1 MSHRL
6 TLLRRSAVLGGAI
19 ALAAMTLGACT
30 PATPATPAV
39 AAGPPPAA
47 PPAAAQPAEQVET
60 IHHALLI
67 PGSEVL
73 YSVESAPPTVVA
85 AWASVQDG
93 AAKVLQGADQL
104 AQGRNGEDSWTIL
117 ARQLGEA
124 ARASGAASASADT
137 EQLRRANDRLAAA
150 CTGCHQAFAPAKPRP

>member
-1 MSHRL
+1 LSLRL
-6 TLLRRSAVLGGAI
+6 TRLRWTAALGAV
-19 ALAAMTLGACT
+19 ALAAMNLGACSPST
-30 PATPATPAV
+30 PAP
-39 AAGPPPAA
+39 AAGAPPPAA
-47 PPAAAQPAEQVET
+47 PGQAATHPAEQVEK

-85 AWASVQDG
+85 AWASVQEG

-104 AQGRNGEDSWTIL
+104 AQGRNGEDSWTAL

-124 ARASGAASASADT
+124 ARASGAASAAGDT
-137 EQLRRANDRLAAA
+137 DQMRRANDRLAAA
-150 CTGCHQAFAPAKPRP
+150 CTGCHQTFAKPQP

>member
-1 MSHRL
+1 MN
-6 TLLRRSAVLGGAI
+6 
-19 ALAAMTLGACT
+19 LGACSPST
-30 PATPATPAV
+30 PAP
-39 AAGPPPAA
+39 AAGAPPPAA
-47 PPAAAQPAEQVET
+47 PGQAATHPAEQVEK

-85 AWASVQDG
+85 AWASVQEG

-104 AQGRNGEDSWTIL
+104 AQGRNGEDSWTAL

-124 ARASGAASASADT
+124 ARASGAASAAGDT
-137 EQLRRANDRLAAA
+137 DQMRRANDRLAAA
-150 CTGCHQAFAPAKPRP
+150 CTGCHQTFAKPQP

>member
-1 MSHRL
+1 
-6 TLLRRSAVLGGAI
+6 
-19 ALAAMTLGACT
+19 MTLGACT
-30 PATPATPAV
+30 PSMPAPGAGAPSPATPDR
-39 AAGPPPAA
+39 AA
-47 PPAAAQPAEQVET
+47 PHPAEQVEK